1 MVKYVVNY
9 DYSRNGHF
17 MPWADINSEE
27 DMLSQFF
34 ALTSTADTA
43 TKIDAVA
50 LALGIALIVMGI
62 FLVIAV
68 LLQPSK
74 EEKGLSGTISGAAE
88 TFFSKTKGNTWEKL
102 LNKLTMVIGII
113 FAILVIVMYIYVS

>member
-34 ALTSTADTA
+34 ALTSTADAA
-43 TKIDAVA
+43 TKIDGIA
-50 LALGIALIVMGI
+50 LGLGIALIVMGI

-74 EEKGLSGTISGAAE
+74 EEKV
-88 TFFSKTKGNTWEKL
+88 L
-102 LNKLTMVIGII
+102 LKKYALWVRN
-113 FAILVIVMYIYVS
+113 